1 MTNQAKLIINAA
13 IVNEGKISE
22 GDLLIKNGRIET
34 IGANLSAPDGAEV
47 IDASGKWLL
56 PGLIDDQVHFRE
68 PGLTHKGGIRSE
80 SMAAIAGGVTSFMD
94 MPNVDP
100 PTLTRELLLQKY
112 EIARG
117 KAHAN
122 YAFYMGSSNDNI
134 EEIKSLQTG
143 EACGVKIFMGA
154 STGNLLVDDNDA
166 LEQIFAESPVLIVTH
181 CEDTPMI
188 ERNLEAARLKY
199 DGEIPISEHP
209 AIRSVDAC
217 YKSSS
222 KAVSLAKK
230 HDAKLHVLHLTT
242 AKEMELFE
250 AGDHPKNITA
260 EVCVHHLYFNDS
272 SYDQLGSRVVCN
284 PAIKSRTDQ
293 AALIDALKE
302 DRIDIIAT
310 DHAPHTSEEKA
321 KPYPNCPSGL
331 PLVQHSLLALLEI
344 SKENDI
350 PIETIVKKTSHAVAD
365 RYGIVDRGYI
375 REGYWADLVLVDSKG
390 SYEVTSQNIL
400 YECGWSPFEGHRFDA
415 SIEMTFINGLKV
427 FENGKILSEPS
438 GMKLDFKS

>member
-1 MTNQAKLIINAA
+1 MTNQAILIINAA

-34 IGANLSAPDGAEV
+34 IGANISAPDGAEV

-100 PTLTRELLLQKY
+100 PTLTRDLLLQKY

-166 LEQIFAESPVLIVTH
+166 LEQIFSESPVLIVTH

-284 PAIKSRTDQ
+284 PSIKSRTDQ

-344 SKENDI
+344 SKESNI

-415 SIEMTFINGLKV
+415 SIEMTFINGLKA
-427 FENGKILSEPS
+427 FENGKILTEPS

>member
-1 MTNQAKLIINAA
+1 MTNQAILIINAA
-13 IVNEGKISE
+13 IVNEGKTSE
-22 GDLLIKNGRIET
+22 RDLLIKNGRIET
-34 IGANLSAPDGAEV
+34 IGANISAPDGAEV

-100 PTLTRELLLQKY
+100 PTLTRDLLLQKY

-166 LEQIFAESPVLIVTH
+166 LEQIFSESPVLIVTH

-188 ERNLEAARLKY
+188 QRNLEAARLKY
-199 DGEIPISEHP
+199 NGEIPISEHP

-293 AALIDALKE
+293 SALIDALKE

-415 SIEMTFINGLKV
+415 SIEMTFINGLKA
-427 FENGKILSEPS
+427 FENGKILTEPS

>member
-1 MTNQAKLIINAA
+1 MN
-13 IVNEGKISE
+13 ISATE
-22 GDLLIKNGRIET
+22 W
-34 IGANLSAPDGAEV
+34 SEV
-47 IDASGKWLL
+47 IDANGKLLL

-134 EEIKSLQTG
+134 DEIKSLQAG
-143 EACGVKIFMGA
+143 DACGVKIFMGA

-188 ERNLEAARLKY
+188 DKNLEAAKLKY

-230 HDAKLHVLHLTT
+230 HGSKLHVLHLTT

-250 AGDHPKNITA
+250 TGDHKKNITA

-272 SYDQLGSRVVCN
+272 SYDQLGSKMVCN
-284 PAIKSRTDQ
+284 PAIKTRADQ
-293 AALIDALKE
+293 IALINALKE

-310 DHAPHTSEEKA
+310 DHAPHTLEEKA
-321 KPYPNCPSGL
+321 KPYPNCPSGI

-344 SKENDI
+344 SRENNI

-365 RYGIVDRGYI
+365 RYGIIDRGYI
-375 REGYWADLVLVDSKG
+375 REGYWADLVLVDPNG
-390 SYEVTSQNIL
+390 SQKVTTDNIL
-400 YECGWSPFEGHRFDA
+400 YECGWSPFEEHCFNS
-415 SIEMTFINGLKV
+415 SIEMTFVNGIKAYQKM
-427 FENGKILSEPS
+427 GKYWVNQME
-438 GMKLDFKS
+438 KD

>member
-1 MTNQAKLIINAA
+1 MTNQAILIINAA
-13 IVNEGKISE
+13 IVNEGKTLE

-293 AALIDALKE
+293 AALIDALKA